1 MRVSL
6 HEYCMAHGAG
16 LLLEQWHP
24 DRNGSLT
31 PQHVSYGSKRK
42 IWWRCAK
49 GHEWQA
55 MVYTRTGDNAGCPY
69 CAGKRVVPGEN
80 DLASQMPDI
89 AAQWHPTKNGDRT
102 PGSVSAGSHVK
113 AWWLCDQGH
122 EWRASVKSR
131 AVGTGCPICANRV
144 LLPGRNDLA
153 TTHPEL
159 ARQWHPT
166 KNNGVKPRDLM
177 AGSRRKVWWQC
188 ARGHEWQAI
197 VYSRTSMNAGC
208 PVCAGKIVV
217 PGENDL
223 ASSFPGIAAEWHPEK
238 NSALTPRDIT
248 AYSNRRVWWSCPMG
262 HEYQAI
268 VSTRVTRGT
277 DCPYCAGRRVLPG
290 FNDLAALEPKIA
302 AQWHPTLNG
311 ALTPEMVT
319 VGSHKKVWWECP
331 EGHVWSAVIYSR
343 TGQKKT
349 GCPVCAGRR
358 RKPRGVW
365 RYLDAD
371 TS

>member
-89 AAQWHPTKNGDRT
+89 AAQWHPTKNEDRT

-166 KNNGVKPRDLM
+166 KNDGVKPRDLM

-349 GCPVCAGRR
+349 GCPVCAGRG